1 MKRMILSCLLLP
13 ACVASEPTRSEHK
26 PAILFAPPPTLEDQA
41 RDAMQASQPRREHHA
56 LDPLVGTWTT
66 RLVDVAADGKESD
79 PHPGS
84 ANIKWVL
91 GGRYLSWD
99 ATLEIGGD
107 VHETTGYLGYDLNQG
122 EYQLLMISD
131 LATGMSVARGRGDI
145 GGKGIRLSI
154 EVVDPTSGA
163 IKRAQST
170 LRIIGKDRFELD
182 QLGIDTSG
190 EERIVRRTHY
200 QRAHSAIAP

>member
-1 MKRMILSCLLLP
+1 MKRLIFLTLLLP
-13 ACVASEPTRSEHK
+13 SCVASEPTRAEHK
-26 PAILFAPPPTLEDQA
+26 PTNLFAPPPTLEDQA
-41 RDAMQASQPRREHHA
+41 KEAAKASQPRREHHA
-56 LDPLVGTWTT
+56 LDPLVGTWVTK
-66 RLVDVAADGKESD
+66 LVDVSPDGKESD
-79 PHPGS
+79 VHAGS
-84 ANIKWVL
+84 ARISWVL

-145 GGKGIRLSI
+145 AAKGIRLSI

-170 LRIIGKDRFELD
+170 LRLIDKDHFELD
-182 QLGIDTSG
+182 QLGIDTTG
-190 EERIVRRTHY
+190 DERIVRRTHY
-200 QRAHSAIAP
+200 RRTHSAVSP